1 MEIRAASGRELRW
14 VKRTYLEAFPKSER
28 KPFGLMKGKARQGG
42 MELLVIL
49 EGRHLVGLAI
59 TVLHRDMVLLDY
71 FAIHRAYRGRH
82 LGSEALT
89 LLKEHCRGRRLILEI
104 ELPVADAP
112 NREERMRRKQF
123 YLKNGMKE
131 TGLKVCVF
139 RVPMEVLT
147 DGRPVTYEEYHG
159 IYRDT
164 IGTVFARKVTLL

>member
-1 MEIRAASGRELRW
+1 
-14 VKRTYLEAFPKSER
+14 
-28 KPFGLMKGKARQGG
+28 

-49 EGRHLVGLAI
+49 EGGHPVGLAI

-147 DGRPVTYEEYHG
+147 DG
-159 IYRDT
+159 D
-164 IGTVFARKVTLL
+164 RKSVV